1 MIQAGTP
8 AGGAFCSNKGS
19 SQPLVAFGRLPG
31 FSIPGIFVVTRSQL
45 RPRTKKGNGGE
56 AIHSRAGFRSYFFGG
71 TPSYSGNRIPTSR
84 SSSKGR
90 MRPLISLSR
99 RPVHRRC
106 TLLVEKI
113 GKAGVKGQSILR
125 ALPMGPF
132 KSRAGNTKVI
142 QHQSNTSS
150 FRQPH
155 FDYTNKPF
163 SSPDGAAK
171 AAWGI

>member
-8 AGGAFCSNKGS
+8 AGGAFRSNKGS

-99 RPVHRRC
+99 RPAHRRC

-125 ALPMGPF
+125 ALPMAQLRVGQATPREYKLF
-132 KSRAGNTKVI
+132 SPA
-142 QHQSNTSS
+142 S
-150 FRQPH
+150 FRSISH
-155 FDYTNKPF
+155 FHHLMVPQKRHGGSNR
-163 SSPDGAAK
+163 
-171 AAWGI
+171 